1 MAVPRAGRTLTDRQ
15 GRPIA
20 VGDKVRAP
28 GLDGP
33 ATVQEVDPRYGTVIV
48 LVAGRANQQ
57 MGRMLRSEMV
67 ERV

>member
-1 MAVPRAGRTLTDRQ
+1 MHALNDRQ

-28 GLDGP
+28 GIEGP
-33 ATVQEVDPRYGTVIV
+33 AVVQEVDGRYGTVIV

-57 MGRMLRSEMV
+57 MGRMLRANTL
-67 ERV
+67 ERL